1 MGARYQLSI
10 IRNEETGTSECFYV
24 EKTLA
29 EKQHEELCSFFYD
42 TNMFAAASEE
52 MTI

>member
-1 MGARYQLSI
+1 MKS
-10 IRNEETGTSECFYV
+10 
-24 EKTLA
+24 LA
-29 EKQHEELCSFFYD
+29 SLDLKSAQRQQIKSNSLAKRRAKKFLCSFFYD